1 MGGAVS
7 SAEALEPPQ
16 HIGRY
21 EVLTKLSSGGMAEL
35 YLATVPGPRGFR
47 RFVAIKR
54 ILPTLRHEEEFVA
67 MFLDEARITASL
79 AHANIAQLYD
89 LAEDGN
95 ELFIAM
101 ELVAGQDLSRIQ
113 RGVAKSDLPLPL
125 GLSTQVV
132 RDACLA
138 LHYAHHFTSP
148 SGRPL
153 PVIHRD
159 LTPSN
164 VMLTYTGTTKL
175 IDFGIAKA
183 RGGLS
188 TTQLGHI
195 KGSIAYMSPEQVRGE
210 ELTGR
215 SDLFSA
221 GIVLWELLTGRR
233 LFHTGDDASTM
244 YRVLNHE
251 VTPPHQLHADI
262 GRPLSDVVMK
272 ALQRDPEQRYASGRD
287 MAKAIEDTVGGRIFQ
302 EEDSARWMAEHFGAA
317 IARTQELL
325 SVSDD
330 PERIARAARRMKLQT
345 GEVPTQPG
353 SGSDVATMTL
363 AEPVRSGTLLIVDDT
378 QVGRMLVERMLAH
391 DGHRIISAGSGREAL
406 EIVAQLTPDAIIL
419 DINMPEMNGFELCQ
433 RIRAQENL
441 RSTPVIF
448 LSAQCSLEERQKGI
462 EAGGDDFL
470 RKPYQA
476 EELSTLVRRHL
487 RRAQMMR

>member
-1 MGGAVS
+1 
-7 SAEALEPPQ
+7 
-16 HIGRY
+16 
-21 EVLTKLSSGGMAEL
+21 MAEL
-35 YLATVPGPRGFR
+35 YLASVPGPRGFS

-54 ILPTLRHEEEFVA
+54 ILPALRHEEEFVA

-79 AHANIAQLYD
+79 THANIAQLYD
-89 LAEDGN
+89 LAEDGT

-101 ELVAGQDLSRIQ
+101 ELVAGQDLARIQ
-113 RGVAKSDLPLPL
+113 RAAAKPERPLPL
-125 GLSTQVV
+125 GLAAQVT

-159 LTPSN
+159 LKPSN
-164 VMLTYTGTTKL
+164 VMLTYTGTPKL

-188 TTQLGHI
+188 TTQLGRI

-221 GIVLWELLTGRR
+221 GIMLYELLTGTR
-233 LFHTGDDASTM
+233 LFNSGDEASTM
-244 YRVLNHE
+244 YRVLNHDP
-251 VTPPHQLHADI
+251 VPPHAVVPDI
-262 GRPLSDVVMK
+262 GRPLSDVVMN
-272 ALQRDPEQRYASGRD
+272 ALQRNPADRFASGKD
-287 MAKAIEDTVGGRIFQ
+287 MAKAIEAAAGGRIF
-302 EEDSARWMAEHFGAA
+302 EEEQSARWMSEHFAPA

-325 SVSDD
+325 AGSDD
-330 PERIARAARRMKLQT
+330 PERVARAARRMQLQT
-345 GEVPTQPG
+345 GEIPIPAKHT
-353 SGSDVATMTL
+353 DEVATMTL
-363 AEPVRSGTLLIVDDT
+363 AEPVRTGTLLVVDDT
-378 QVGRMLVERMLAH
+378 QVGRMLVERMLQH
-391 DGHRIISAGSGREAL
+391 DGHRVVGAGSGAEAL
-406 EIVAQLTPDAIIL
+406 EILDQLSPDVVIL
-419 DINMPEMNGFELCQ
+419 DINMPEMNGFELCR
-433 RIRAQENL
+433 RIRAREGL
-441 RSTPVIF
+441 RTTPVIF

-476 EELSTLVRRHL
+476 AELSTLVRRHL
-487 RRAQMMR
+487 RRAQLMP